1 MTSRAEAGSFGGRDL
16 PDGHMPLADIIAS
29 NNAILQ
35 DIIKS
40 QPDYDPTAWEIG
52 LTKGELKQLSKVV
65 GLPAFYGTRKISGV
79 TVYLEQRKSGTGATG
94 YSYYGGSWQQ
104 SVVLCEGEVADIIG
118 VWIDDTYYLLT
129 EGEVY
134 DRTYIYDTHATWNIS
149 IKNFNGADDQVAN
162 ASDVDALSF
171 TIGNLNQDSPN
182 TSWSS
187 AHTLSGVAHADFR
200 FQLRNNESSTTLP
213 KLQFLVSGLIS
224 GSTNP
229 ALILKDYLTNTRYG
243 CSVPLSEID
252 TSSFTTAENVCNQ
265 TNEGIKRHECNVI
278 LDSQKSLIDNI
289 KIILT
294 SCNGQLHW
302 IDGKYKMH
310 IDDVYTGSNV
320 FDFEE
325 KHIIG
330 GIRIIGESKSRR
342 ANQVKAKFMNPD
354 TWKSDEVSWPDSAD
368 DDYSTFLTEDNDIPL
383 KKEIS
388 LQTVT
393 NWHQARFIAQQAC
406 LLSRN
411 SLGFNFTATSEAL
424 NVVVGDIISVTHST
438 PAWSAKKF
446 IVRSVGINMDGTVS
460 LSGVEYQAATYT
472 WNQAEAPAVTPDT
485 DLPDPTIIT
494 APLDLSIEETSYSS
508 ITSGGK
514 RIRVTLSWSD
524 NTEAFTTGYDFQ
536 YQDVTSSLADPWIQ
550 AGTSISSSGLMNDF
564 EKGTFDFRVR
574 AINAVGAKSDW
585 TYLNNQLIEGVTT
598 PPETVTGL
606 VVNNHGSNAVVTFDE
621 PADATDISHIA
632 IGVLQTGSTEW
643 DDAEIIATAGVG
655 TTTVVVPVIEGNYVA
670 KWVGSGGL
678 ESVDYMDS
686 GSVTVYGSELVATF
700 AEQEEWAGTL
710 DGLYETVD
718 DGDDVLK
725 FLGGDLWDDFTG
737 LMDTWLEIDSQGGNV
752 ESASYIGVKRDLGA
766 VLPARI
772 YTNKLFT
779 STITDGSNFMDYWTL
794 VDDRDSWDEVAKL
807 DGLITQIRT
816 TQDDPAAVD
825 ATWTAY
831 KPFLVSDVVARGL
844 QMKVNFEQFS
854 SNEQFTLRELELL
867 VDMVVRFESDKAK
880 TATSITYDDPFYNIP
895 DLVVT
900 PINMA
905 TGDYMTISSE
915 AKTGFGINFYNSSA
929 VAQTRTYNYI
939 ARGK

>member
-1 MTSRAEAGSFGGRDL
+1 MSVPSIDYGAGGEIIIGQRPGPLTIL
-16 PDGHMPLADIIAS
+16 PVIA
-29 NNAILQ
+29 
-35 DIIKS
+35 
-40 QPDYDPTAWEIG
+40 DPTEPIIG
-52 LTKGELKQLSKVV
+52 LSKGELKQLSKVM
-65 GLPAFYGTRKISGV
+65 GLPAFYGTRKINGI
-79 TVYLEQRKSGTGATG
+79 TVYLEQIPFSVKKW
-94 YSYYGGSWQQ
+94 YQ
-104 SVVLCEGEVADIIG
+104 SIVLGEGEVNDIVG
-118 VWIDDTYYLLT
+118 VWIDDIYYLLT
-129 EGEVY
+129 EDKAY
-134 DRTYIYDTHATWNIS
+134 SRTNIYDTHATWNIS
-149 IKNFNGADDQVAN
+149 IKTFNGADDQVAN
-162 ASDVDALSF
+162 ANTVDALSF
-171 TIGNLNQDSPN
+171 IHGDS
-182 TSWSS
+182 SWSS
-187 AHTLSGVAHADFR
+187 SHTLSGVAHVDFN
-200 FQLRNNESSTTLP
+200 FQYRSMTSSGQLP
-213 KLQFLVSGLIS
+213 KVQFLVSGLIS

-289 KIILT
+289 KIILA

-310 IDDVYTGSNV
+310 IDDVYTGSNI

-330 GIRIIGESKSRR
+330 GLKIIGESKSNR
-342 ANQVKAKFMNPD
+342 ANQVKAKFVNPD
-354 TWKSDEVSWPDSAD
+354 TWKSDEVSWPDASD
-368 DDYSTFLTEDNDIPL
+368 DDYSTFLSDDNSVPL

-393 NWHQARFIAQQAC
+393 NWHQARFLAQQVC

-411 SLGFNFTATSEAL
+411 SLGFQFTATSEAL

-438 PAWSAKKF
+438 PAWSAKQF
-446 IVRSVGINMDGTVS
+446 IVRTVGINIDGTVN
-460 LSGVEYQAATYT
+460 LSGSEYQAATYT
-472 WNQAEAPAVTPDT
+472 WNQSEAPAIVADT
-485 DLPDPTIIT
+485 TLPDPTTVT
-494 APLDLSIEETSYSS
+494 APLDLKIEETSYSS
-508 ITSGGK
+508 IASGGK
-514 RIRVTLSWSD
+514 RIRITLSWSD
-524 NTEAFTTGYDFQ
+524 NTDYFTTAYEFQ
-536 YQDVTSSLADPWIQ
+536 YQDVTSLLADPWIE

-564 EKGTFDFRVR
+564 ETGTFDFRVR
-574 AINAVGAKSDW
+574 AINAVGAKSEW

-606 VVNNHGSNAVVTFDE
+606 VVNNHGSNAVVTFNA
-621 PADATDISHIA
+621 PADATDVSHIA

-678 ESVDYMDS
+678 ESTDYMDS
-686 GSVTVYGSELVATF
+686 GSVTVYGSELVATY
-700 AEQEEWAGTL
+700 AEQESWAGTL
-710 DGLYETVD
+710 DGLYQTTD
-718 DGDDVLK
+718 SGDEVLK
-725 FLGGDLWDDFTG
+725 FLGSELWDDFVG
-737 LMDTWLEIDSQGGNV
+737 LMDTWLEVDSQGGNV
-752 ESASYIGVKRDLGA
+752 ETASYIGVKRDLGA

-779 STITDGSNFMDYWTL
+779 STITDGSNFMDYWTA

-844 QMKVNFEQFS
+844 QLKVDFDQFS
-854 SNEQFTLRELELL
+854 SNEQFTLRKLELL
-867 VDMVVRFESDKAK
+867 VDMVVRFESDRAK
-880 TATSITYDDPFYNIP
+880 TATAITYSDPFYNVP

-900 PINMA
+900 PVNMA
-905 TGDYMTISSE
+905 TGDYMTISAE
-915 AKTGFGINFYNSSA
+915 TKTGFDIDFYNASA
-929 VAQTRTYNYI
+929 VAQTRTYNYQ
-939 ARGK
+939 ARGF